1 MIFSYRTQLASFTT
15 RTIGHLVQYRGDT
28 HNGRLAAEP
37 HANAPDLTTNIGLH
51 VFFGR
56 LAEKMYRPPVEKTS
70 TSTGGGSGCGGF
82 GDDVYDGELD
92 DSFEDSR
99 VQA

>member
-1 MIFSYRTQLASFTT
+1 
-15 RTIGHLVQYRGDT
+15 
-28 HNGRLAAEP
+28 
-37 HANAPDLTTNIGLH
+37 
-51 VFFGR
+51 
-56 LAEKMYRPPVEKTS
+56 MYRPPVEKTS
-70 TSTGGGSGCGGF
+70 TSIGGGSGCGGF